1 MTISK
6 NQKWWGLLAIM
17 PALAMI
23 FVDVSVL
30 PVALPS
36 IQKYLGASSLQ
47 LQWCIN
53 SYLLV
58 TAILVLAGGKLG
70 DWMGHRKA
78 FSVGMVVF
86 AVSSAMCGLAS
97 SAFGLIIARAI
108 QGIGAALMTPASTAL
123 LMAIFP
129 PSERGKAT
137 GISVSASSLFMII
150 GPLVGGYLTQNFSW
164 RWIFWINLP
173 IALIGLLL
181 VFLFIPRS
189 TPRSLKFDRPGFI
202 YFVIACSSLVILLM
216 EGRAWGISSSKTV
229 SYFIFFLVG
238 TYLLLRRE
246 KKATHP
252 FLDLSLFKHPI
263 FTAVNISIFSTQF
276 IMMIT
281 VFRAIFFQDSLNW
294 SPMRTGVVTVLSS
307 CPVLF
312 LSPLGGW
319 LSDKL
324 GPKFPISLG
333 FILMT
338 FSFIWTPI
346 FIDSSLAMLMIGL
359 VAFGCSLPLVL
370 TPSYASAMG
379 AIPSSKA
386 GSAFGTIATIRSLSA
401 SLGVAVLGAFIDGL
415 QMKSLTNLAEANP
428 LTKNLNSTVL
438 DKIITGSSNQILKTL
453 PAPQASL
460 LSDFY
465 QEAQVASFLTSHW
478 TIAALLVIVFVIV
491 FLLYHRKSKHRSP
504 EFPPEGWD

>member
-1 MTISK
+1 MNTIK
-6 NQKWWGLLAIM
+6 NRKWWGLLAIM

-36 IQKYLGASSLQ
+36 IQKYLEASSLQ

-58 TAILVLAGGKLG
+58 TAILVLAGGKIG

-78 FSVGMVVF
+78 FSIGMLVF

-97 SAFGLIIARAI
+97 SAFGLITARAI
-108 QGIGAALMTPASTAL
+108 QGVGAALMTPASTAL
-123 LMAIFP
+123 LMSIFP
-129 PSERGKAT
+129 PNERGKAT

-181 VFLFIPRS
+181 VFIFIPRS
-189 TPRSLKFDRPGFI
+189 NSRTLKFDKPGFI
-202 YFVIACSSLVILLM
+202 YFIVACSSLVILLM
-216 EGRAWGISSSKTV
+216 EGRSWGLSSSKTV
-229 SYFIFFLVG
+229 SYLIFFLAG
-238 TYLLLRRE
+238 TCLLVSRE
-246 KKATHP
+246 KKATYP

-263 FTAVNISIFSTQF
+263 FSAVNISIFSTQF

-281 VFRAIFFQDSLNW
+281 VFRAIFFQDSLDW
-294 SPMRTGVVTVLSS
+294 SPMKTGVVTVLSS

-333 FILMT
+333 FILMI

-346 FIDSSLAMLMIGL
+346 FIDSPMDLLMIGL
-359 VAFGCSLPLVL
+359 VAFGCSIPLVL

-379 AIPSSKA
+379 AIPPSKA

-401 SLGVAVLGAFIDGL
+401 TLGVAVLGAFIDSL
-415 QMKSLTNLAEANP
+415 QMKSLTNFAEANP
-428 LTKNLNSTVL
+428 LTKDLSPTLL
-438 DKIITGSSNQILKTL
+438 DKIITGSSNQILDNL
-453 PAPQASL
+453 PAPQSNL
-460 LSDFY
+460 LSTFY
-465 QEAQVASFLTSHW
+465 QEAQVRSFLISHW
-478 TIAALLVIVFVIV
+478 TIAAVLVIVFVFV
-491 FLLYHRKSKHRSP
+491 FMLYHRKSKHRLP
-504 EFPPEGWD
+504 DAPAEGWD